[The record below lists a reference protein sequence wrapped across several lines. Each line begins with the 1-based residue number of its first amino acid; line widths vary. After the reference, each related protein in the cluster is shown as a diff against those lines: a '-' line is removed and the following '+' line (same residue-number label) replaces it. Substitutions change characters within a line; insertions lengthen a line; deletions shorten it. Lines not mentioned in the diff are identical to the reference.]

1 MGGIDDMAKHRRMN
15 SGCVKHLRKLLESG
29 IKHNVDD
36 ARNRIASDD
45 GDADTLKWGD
55 DGSSKHCLVDA
66 VGSVEGIRNARSSE
80 TGRIEVVVSPK
91 GEPSQKTGEAIG
103 RREAGIRVNEAKRA
117 LDQTG
122 EGIKESKALDGVATG
137 NRKVKIA
144 EGRERGHGGKSR
156 GVRKP
161 KYSTGDGGAQDG
173 R

>member
-1 MGGIDDMAKHRRMN
+1 MDGIDDMAKHRRMN
-15 SGCVKHLRKLLESG
+15 RGCVKHLRKLLESG

-36 ARNRIASDD
+36 ARSGITGDD
-45 GDADTLKWGD
+45 GDTDTLEWGD
-55 DGSSKHCLVDA
+55 DRGNKHCLVDA
-66 VGSVEGIRNARSSE
+66 IGSVEGSRNARSSE

-91 GEPSQKTGEAIG
+91 REPPQETGEAVR
-103 RREAGIRVNEAKRA
+103 RREAGIRVDGTKCA

-122 EGIKESKALDGVATG
+122 EGVKESKTLDGVATG